1 MMMTLLKT
9 IGVLVGIMS
18 SLLVFVVVCLVAINA
33 SDRTKSPNTLLV
45 ESWLKQQP
53 VASSTNG
60 FEYAKTIVGTTED
73 NASLQQ
79 KSLLVLSTEEVEL
92 TRGFKTA
99 CYQTDIVTCNQFIN
113 DNDTYIQDVV
123 GKYNAEI
130 EQYNTLLSMPDW
142 QESEQSLTHQKQ
154 IHWSKLFK
162 LRDLSILAAIK
173 GVNANA
179 SIIDIDGVT
188 AFLDRDAHF
197 WNNVY
202 HSSRSLMSHTIA
214 YNMLKLQLNLANSI
228 SPENKE
234 FSKKISTWQSP
245 FILTQSDFKR
255 IFSGEWLFGRNIMQ
269 QMEIDAQQES
279 APFYEQWLVKMF
291 IKSIDDDNLRAE
303 YFVNM
308 AKEPA
313 STDATFTLI
322 QPEYCDND
330 NSLLQLWQLRYNP
343 IGKVLSCTF
352 YETDLKLR
360 IVNMNN
366 EIEQLR
372 SNLMMTQ

>member
-1 MMMTLLKT
+1 MMMTVLKT
-9 IGVLVGIMS
+9 IGVLVGIIS
-18 SLLVFVVVCLVAINA
+18 SLLVFGVVCLVAINA

-45 ESWLKQQP
+45 ESWLQQQP
-53 VASSTNG
+53 VVSDANG

-73 NASLQQ
+73 NTSLEQ
-79 KSLLVLSTEEVEL
+79 KSLLTLSTEEVEL

-99 CYQTDIVTCNQFIN
+99 CYQTDITTCNQFIN
-113 DNDTYIQDVV
+113 DNDNDIKDVISA
-123 GKYNAEI
+123 YNAQI
-130 EQYNTLLSMPDW
+130 GQYNTLLSMPFW
-142 QESEQSLTHQKQ
+142 QESDQSLTLQKQ
-154 IHWSKLFK
+154 IHWSKLFQ
-162 LRDLSILAAIK
+162 LRDLSILAAVK
-173 GVNANA
+173 GVNATVSN
-179 SIIDIDGVT
+179 IDIDSVT
-188 AFLDRDAHF
+188 TFLDRDAHF

-214 YNMLKLQLNLANSI
+214 HNMLKLQLNLASSI
-228 SPENKE
+228 TPESKE

-245 FILTQSDFKR
+245 FVLTQSDFER
-255 IFSGEWLFGRNIMQ
+255 LFSGEWLFGRNIMQ
-269 QMEIDAQQES
+269 QMEIEAQQES
-279 APFYEQWLVKMF
+279 APFYEQWLAKMF
-291 IKSIDDDNLRAE
+291 IKTIDDDNLRAE

-308 AKEPA
+308 VKKPV
-313 STDATFTLI
+313 STDASVTLI

-372 SNLMMTQ
+372 SKLIMTQ